1 MRKTIIICALAL
13 MAGCANEPYD
23 SSWSAYCDRYGVDKD
38 NPTTE
43 QYNTWLDAYVGST
56 EEEAD
61 MDGK

>member
-1 MRKTIIICALAL
+1 ML
-13 MAGCANEPYD
+13 AGCARNEPY
-23 SSWSAYCDRYGVDKD
+23 SASWSAYCDRYGVDKD